1 MAWAVSRGEVS
12 SFLFLL
18 DVFAVCLIGAHK
30 RRGCELACFSGAHF
44 VTVFFRLVL
53 DGPEGNVPR
62 KIRRRDK
69 STWDEQVRSSLN
81 AATGWCFRQLSYV

>member
-1 MAWAVSRGEVS
+1 MS

-18 DVFAVCLIGAHK
+18 DVFSWCLIGTNK
-30 RRGCELACFSGAHF
+30 RRGCELASFSGAHF

-53 DGPEGNVPR
+53 DGPEGNFPG

-69 STWDEQVRSSLN
+69 STWDEQVRSLSCT
-81 AATGWCFRQLSYV
+81 ATGRRFRQVSYV